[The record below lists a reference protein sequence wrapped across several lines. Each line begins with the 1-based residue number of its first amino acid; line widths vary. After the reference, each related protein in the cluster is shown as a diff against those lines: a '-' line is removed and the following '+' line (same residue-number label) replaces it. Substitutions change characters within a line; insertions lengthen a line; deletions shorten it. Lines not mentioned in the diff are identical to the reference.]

1 MIPSKGIAMGN
12 YLFFLAEAIDALNRG
27 LAKNLLI
34 HEKANNLMTS
44 FVCPS
49 SSCQDQE
56 VKCPCVLLSIM
67 FGFIFKEQFY
77 ITTG

>member
-56 VKCPCVLLSIM
+56 V
-67 FGFIFKEQFY
+67 
-77 ITTG
+77 